1 MLDKEVVLA
10 TLVIYQGLLILIGL
24 WAQRRVNSE
33 QDFFLASRQL
43 GPWVAAISY
52 SASAASAWTLL
63 GMSGLAYSIGVPAL
77 WVALGA
83 VLGCAFS
90 WWVLAPRIMAASERQ
105 QLLSATEFI
114 ALGSSGRQ
122 RQRIVNLVSA
132 IILFSFVVYIA
143 SQFQG
148 AGNTF
153 AATFGLS
160 SAESIALGGAII
172 VLYTLL
178 GGFWAVSVTDTLQGL
193 LMLLAAIALPVAAI
207 AQLGGP
213 AAFWSALSGQGGAP
227 YLSFTGNSAG
237 LTAAGMIA
245 GSLAVGISAI
255 GQPHL
260 VARFMAL
267 RDGNALRQGQLIATL
282 WYALVFF
289 GMFLVGLSGRLLVAD
304 LADSEQVFFAVNARL
319 FPSVFGAILLVAV
332 LSAIMSTADSML
344 LVAGTTVAHDLGITR
359 RYRLRALLVSRL
371 VIAVISLAA
380 ILVAV
385 HIPAT
390 IFQRVLFAW
399 VAIGSALGPVILCRA
414 LGMTIPPGRILP
426 AVATGFVVAVTCY
439 LLPDTPGDIVE
450 RTLPF
455 ALGLAV
461 LLLRPAGH
469 RWRRPP
475 PPAAC
480 ARVAPAAP
488 CPAPSE
494 CPGCCAG
501 RARQS

>member
-1 MLDKEVVLA
+1 MLDTNVVLA
-10 TLVIYQGLLILIGL
+10 TLVMYQILLLVIGF

-43 GPWVAAISY
+43 GPWVAAVSY

-63 GMSGLAYSIGVPAL
+63 GMSGLAFSIGVSAL

-83 VLGCAFS
+83 ILGCAFS
-90 WWVLAPRIMAASERQ
+90 WWVLAPRIMAASERR

-114 ALGSSGRQ
+114 ADGTAGRQ
-122 RQRIVNLVSA
+122 RQRIIGLVSA

-153 AATFGLS
+153 ASTFGMS
-160 SAESIALGGAII
+160 SAGSIALGGSII

-193 LMLLAAIALPVAAI
+193 LMILAAIALPLAAVI
-207 AQLGGP
+207 ELGGP
-213 AAFWSALSGQGGAP
+213 AAFWAGLGARTSAQYMSL
-227 YLSFTGNSAG
+227 TGNSLG
-237 LTAAGMIA
+237 LTAAGMVA

-267 RDGNALRQGQLIATL
+267 RDASALRQGQLIATL
-282 WYALVFF
+282 WYAVVFL
-289 GMFLVGLSGRLLVAD
+289 GMFLLGLAGRLLVPD
-304 LADSEQVFFAVNARL
+304 LADAEQVFFAVNAQL
-319 FPSVFGAILLVAV
+319 FPSFLGAILLAAV

-344 LVAGTTVAHDLGITR
+344 LVAGTTVAHDLGMTR
-359 RYRLRALLVSRL
+359 RYRVQALLISRL
-371 VIAVISLAA
+371 VIAIISVAA
-380 ILVAV
+380 ILVAIY
-385 HIPAT
+385 IPAT

-414 LGMTIPPGRILP
+414 LGVAIAPARILP
-426 AVATGFVVAVTCY
+426 AIGTGFIAAVICY
-439 LLPDTPGDIVE
+439 LLPNTPGDIVE

-455 ALGLAV
+455 ALGTAV
-461 LLLRPAGH
+461 LLLR
-469 RWRRPP
+469 RR
-475 PPAAC
+475 
-480 ARVAPAAP
+480 
-488 CPAPSE
+488 
-494 CPGCCAG
+494 
-501 RARQS
+501 

>member
-1 MLDKEVVLA
+1 MLDTNVVLA
-10 TLVIYQGLLILIGL
+10 TLVMYQILLLVIGF

-43 GPWVAAISY
+43 GPWVAAVSY

-63 GMSGLAYSIGVPAL
+63 GMSGLAFSIGVSAL

-83 VLGCAFS
+83 ILGCAFS
-90 WWVLAPRIMAASERQ
+90 WCVLAPRIMAASERR

-114 ALGSSGRQ
+114 ADGTAGRQ
-122 RQRIVNLVSA
+122 RQRIIGLVSA

-153 AATFGLS
+153 ASTFGMS
-160 SAESIALGGAII
+160 SAGSIALGGSII

-193 LMLLAAIALPVAAI
+193 LMILAAIALPLAAVI
-207 AQLGGP
+207 ELGGP
-213 AAFWSALSGQGGAP
+213 AAFWAGLGARTSAQYMSL
-227 YLSFTGNSAG
+227 TGNSLG
-237 LTAAGMIA
+237 LTAAGMVA

-267 RDGNALRQGQLIATL
+267 RDASALRQGQLIATL
-282 WYALVFF
+282 WYAVVFL
-289 GMFLVGLSGRLLVAD
+289 GMFLLGLAGRLLVPD
-304 LADSEQVFFAVNARL
+304 LADAEQVFFAVNAQL
-319 FPSVFGAILLVAV
+319 FPSFLGAILLAAV

-344 LVAGTTVAHDLGITR
+344 LVAGTTVAHDLGMTR
-359 RYRLRALLVSRL
+359 RYRVQALLISRL
-371 VIAVISLAA
+371 VIAIISVAA
-380 ILVAV
+380 ILVAIY
-385 HIPAT
+385 IPAT

-399 VAIGSALGPVILCRA
+399 VAIGSALGPIILCRA
-414 LGMTIPPGRILP
+414 LGLVCAPTRILP
-426 AVATGFVVAVTCY
+426 AIATGFVVAVACY
-439 LLPDTPGDIVE
+439 LLPNTPGDIVE

-461 LLLRPAGH
+461 LLLRP
-469 RWRRPP
+469 R
-475 PPAAC
+475 
-480 ARVAPAAP
+480 
-488 CPAPSE
+488 
-494 CPGCCAG
+494 
-501 RARQS
+501 